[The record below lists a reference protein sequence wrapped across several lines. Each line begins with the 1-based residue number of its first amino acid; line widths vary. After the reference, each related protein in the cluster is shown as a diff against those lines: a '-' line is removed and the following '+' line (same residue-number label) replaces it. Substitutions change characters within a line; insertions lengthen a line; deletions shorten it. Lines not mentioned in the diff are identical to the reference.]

1 MRHLKVATRAR
12 PFSPNQDEV
21 TRGRFAFHL
30 KQPKVDKFYEL
41 IFEILDI
48 IQLSFHDKWEANK
61 VDPLAAWATAVRR
74 LPSCVL
80 GGGTRLAPSW
90 EAGLGAG
97 LREHQRA
104 ESQWG
109 QNSGELKSSHSGG
122 FFTHTWN
129 YLYSSVSNVTFSL
142 AVWGIFSSLL
152 LVLNN
157 LIKMV

>member
-1 MRHLKVATRAR
+1 MRPLKVATRAR

-21 TRGRFAFHL
+21 TRGRFAFRL
-30 KQPKVDKFYEL
+30 KQPKVNKFYEL

-80 GGGTRLAPSW
+80 GGGARLAPSW

-97 LREHQRA
+97 LREQQRA

-109 QNSGELKSSHSGG
+109 QSSGAEELPLWWFLHTYLKLPLFLCKQCHLFSGCLRY
-122 FFTHTWN
+122 FFLFIT
-129 YLYSSVSNVTFSL
+129 SFKQ
-142 AVWGIFSSLL
+142 FD
-152 LVLNN
+152 
-157 LIKMV
+157 